1 MILNILSRTPVWV
14 WGILAALLALGFSQT
29 RQRKL
34 APWRLLMLPLVLLG
48 LGLWSMRPGFMA
60 FPLTAMVWLAAL
72 CTGVALLANRPTPAG
87 AVWLPSEHRLQVP
100 GSWIPMLLILV
111 VFSLRY
117 AANVGMAI
125 NPGWR
130 NEPWVLVSLALLYG
144 GLSGLF
150 LGRALALLKL
160 TRASA
165 ASKESHSKRDQAGM
179 CSGSG
184 EECAAVVRPVHS

>member
-1 MILNILSRTPVWV
+1 
-14 WGILAALLALGFSQT
+14 LALGFSQT

-48 LGLWSMRPGFMA
+48 LGLWSITPGFMV
-60 FPLTAMVWLAAL
+60 FPLAALIWLAAL
-72 CTGVALLANRPTPAG
+72 CTGVALLANRPTLAG
-87 AVWLPSEHRLQVP
+87 AVWRPSEHRLQVP

-125 NPGWR
+125 NPDWR
-130 NEPWVLVSLALLYG
+130 NEPWVLLSLALLYG

-160 TRASA
+160 TRAPTATSESF
-165 ASKESHSKRDQAGM
+165 SKCDQAGQ
-179 CSGSG
+179 CRVTVDGDT
-184 EECAAVVRPVHS
+184 AVV